1 MPEET
6 AEPSTRQDTPMIIER
21 ERYGFLSRMRRDEGI
36 APLVQRNEEKRL
48 GMNRKTLFEASL
60 ASSLSFVIV
69 VFLFFPTVAHKN
81 LIQIRPQ
88 ETVTIEEIE
97 RTKQEFRAPPPPR
110 PAIPI
115 EAPGDEVL
123 DDVEIA
129 STELNVQQEVAAP
142 PPQTE
147 KGSEDDFFVAVE
159 EMPQIIGGT
168 EAIARALVYPDIA
181 LRAQVQGRV
190 YVLAYVNELGEVVR
204 AEVLKGIGAG
214 CDEAA
219 VAAVKQVKF
228 IPGRQRG
235 KAVKV
240 KVSIPVV
247 FRIRSS

>member
-1 MPEET
+1 
-6 AEPSTRQDTPMIIER
+6 MILER
-21 ERYGFLSRMRRDEGI
+21 ERYGFLSRMRRKEGI
-36 APLVQRNEEKRL
+36 APFVPRNEEKQL
-48 GMNRKTLFEASL
+48 GLNRKTLFEASL
-60 ASSLSFVIV
+60 ASSMGFIILL
-69 VFLFFPTVAHKN
+69 FLFFPTITPKQAV
-81 LIQIRPQ
+81 QFRPQ

-123 DDVEIA
+123 EDVDIA
-129 STELNVQQEVAAP
+129 STELDVQQEVAAP
-142 PPQTE
+142 PPPETKE
-147 KGSEDDFFVAVE
+147 SDDVFFVAVE
-159 EMPQIIGGT
+159 EVPEIIGGT

-190 YVLAYVNELGEVVR
+190 FVLAYVNEFGDVVR

-228 IPGRQRG
+228 IPGKQRG

-240 KVSIPVV
+240 KISIPVV